1 MGHNRRRSRSSS
13 SSSSSSDEEKKKW
26 KKDKHSGGHA
36 AFPTPAHGFPQ
47 PAGVGPAAAS
57 FVPSP
62 GFPQASPGH
71 MPQVAIPSFPGTDR
85 GAGHRFA
92 PSRDVQDHGAAGA
105 APPPY
110 SSPPPQNAPP
120 SSGFRIPLSDSM
132 PFPTQQAGPP
142 VVYDADGQTP
152 VFIGSALFERAVHPC
167 KIIPSFQPPARVAY
181 GGGEHEHRGRF
192 DLLPFNPNTM
202 EWVPASHGQ
211 LPPGRRPVEGG
222 YEENGEKLYHALAVV
237 QGVRVP
243 GKTGA
248 HLGGANVPFG
258 GGEHTV
264 EKYEVLVWRH

>member
-1 MGHNRRRSRSSS
+1 
-13 SSSSSSDEEKKKW
+13 
-26 KKDKHSGGHA
+26 
-36 AFPTPAHGFPQ
+36 
-47 PAGVGPAAAS
+47 
-57 FVPSP
+57 
-62 GFPQASPGH
+62 
-71 MPQVAIPSFPGTDR
+71 
-85 GAGHRFA
+85 
-92 PSRDVQDHGAAGA
+92 
-105 APPPY
+105 
-110 SSPPPQNAPP
+110 
-120 SSGFRIPLSDSM
+120 M